1 MAKSAEH
8 RFHRGEGIMS
18 KINIGRVVLGGIFAG
33 VIIDIFEFVLNGV
46 VLADQWKSI
55 MAAMN
60 LPVMGMT
67 EIAWFNA
74 MGLVL
79 GIITVWTYA
88 AIRARF
94 GAGVKTAV
102 FAGVLTWLTACV
114 YGNAM
119 STIIGMFPMSL
130 TLTLAGVGLVE
141 LIVAT
146 IAGAWLY
153 KE

>member
-1 MAKSAEH
+1 
-8 RFHRGEGIMS
+8 MS
-18 KINIGRVVLGGIFAG
+18 KINISRVIMGGILAG

-46 VLADQWKSI
+46 VLADQWKAM

-67 EIAWFNA
+67 EIIWFNV
-74 MGLVL
+74 MGLIL

-88 AIRARF
+88 AIRPRF
-94 GAGVKTAV
+94 GAGAKTAV

-119 STIIGMFPMSL
+119 STIIGMFPMRL

>member
-1 MAKSAEH
+1 
-8 RFHRGEGIMS
+8 MS
-18 KINIGRVVLGGIFAG
+18 KINVGRVILGGLVAG
-33 VIIDIFEFVLNGV
+33 VVIDIFEFVLNGV
-46 VLADQWKSI
+46 VLAEQWKSI
-55 MAAMN
+55 MANMN
-60 LPVMGMT
+60 LPLMGQT
-67 EIAWFNA
+67 EIIWFNV

-79 GIITVWTYA
+79 GIIAVWTYA
-88 AIRARF
+88 AIRPRF

-119 STIIGMFPMSL
+119 STIIGMFPMQL

-141 LIVAT
+141 LIVAS

>member
-1 MAKSAEH
+1 
-8 RFHRGEGIMS
+8 MS
-18 KINIGRVVLGGIFAG
+18 KINIGRVFLGGILAG
-33 VIIDIFEFVLNGV
+33 VIIDVFEFVLNGV
-46 VLADQWKSI
+46 VLADQWKAM

-67 EIAWFNA
+67 EIIWFNL
-74 MGLVL
+74 MGLIL

-88 AIRARF
+88 AIRPRF

-102 FAGVLTWLTACV
+102 CAGVLTWLTACV

-119 STIIGMFPMSL
+119 STIIGMFPMQL

>member
-1 MAKSAEH
+1 
-8 RFHRGEGIMS
+8 MS
-18 KINIGRVVLGGIFAG
+18 KINVGRVILGGLVAG
-33 VIIDIFEFVLNGV
+33 VVIDIFEFVLNGV
-46 VLADQWKSI
+46 VLAEQWKSI
-55 MAAMN
+55 MANMN
-60 LPVMGMT
+60 LPLMGQT
-67 EIAWFNA
+67 EIIWFNVF
-74 MGLVL
+74 GLLL
-79 GIITVWTYA
+79 GIVAVWTYA
-88 AIRARF
+88 AIRPRF

-119 STIIGMFPMSL
+119 STIIGMFPMQL

-141 LIVAT
+141 LIVAS